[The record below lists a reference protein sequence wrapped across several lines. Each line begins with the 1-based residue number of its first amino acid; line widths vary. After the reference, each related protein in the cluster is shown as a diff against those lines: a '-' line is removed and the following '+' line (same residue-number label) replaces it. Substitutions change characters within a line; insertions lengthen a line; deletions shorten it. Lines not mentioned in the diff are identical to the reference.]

1 MTQII
6 PNTIKSRHGVIWS
19 RWVRDN
25 IGTEGKDWRWL
36 KIHTHMY
43 DDKGE
48 SLSYYSK
55 GYFVIPDEAKAVLWL
70 LRWA

>member
-1 MTQII
+1 
-6 PNTIKSRHGVIWS
+6 
-19 RWVRDN
+19 VRDN